1 MIKNSNSPVL
11 NKAILELNGIFNVNR
26 QRQSEKQQPRATVQD
41 EFVHPILTTENI
53 KETLQ
58 NYRKAVDT
66 YNNKVWAANTLLIR
80 YNANVDK
87 HRQRQPLTQRLQSEL
102 MQFYESVAHLDTW
115 TRNEKTEAFNRDHG
129 MIAKKDKIQSIKFP
143 TEQVFAAILWHYNQ
157 QLYKRKYQ
165 RIELDVYVPGKLPYV
180 QLHSGW
186 ITRAK
191 REGVLSLPIS
201 NRTFRRYR
209 ERLQEAGILQ
219 DYVFEGSARPVKMRI
234 NPEILVVTDNDSSKK
249 RATDNQLVTRG
260 ERTECPH
267 NNVSNRDS
275 LNKIQIKANVSKH
288 SEERS
293 SANGLTSPYFSS
305 MGNTRKQD
313 EKKTDAAAPEKLT
326 LSAFLRQRLEDPE
339 DLGPDLA
346 AHRYDHYTPLR
357 MEILEKEAF
366 SGTLDRDEFKELVL
380 QDFFKTAARLWK
392 DKRPYPGS
400 WIKAYNHWM
409 AQKWVTPGGLSSN
422 KHNILT
428 RIPEL
433 RYRLQSVSR
442 FLKNHPDF
450 NLLFPGDY
458 FDTTRTTAKEGGFEY
473 TQKAWKKHQ
482 DYMNSKKSSEKQA
495 VATAKKRKRRLSDRQ
510 KVDTHVNNYLKG
522 KFDLQELFIKVEQ
535 VGNRELTAH
544 LPEILKKANL
554 KFQLKFKR

>member
-26 QRQSEKQQPRATVQD
+26 QPQSEKQQPLSTAPR
-41 EFVHPILTTENI
+41 EFVHPILTKENI
-53 KETLQ
+53 KVTLQ
-58 NYRKAVDT
+58 NYRKAVDA
-66 YNNKVWAANTLLIR
+66 YNDKVWKANTLLKR
-80 YNANVDK
+80 YNQNVEK
-87 HRQRQPLTQRLQSEL
+87 HRQRHPLPKRLQAEL
-102 MQFYESVAHLDTW
+102 VQFYESISHLDTW
-115 TRNEKTEAFNRDHG
+115 ARNEKTEAFNREYG
-129 MIAKKDKIQSIKFP
+129 MIAGKDKIQTIKFP

-157 QLYKRKYQ
+157 QLYKRQYR
-165 RIELDVYVPGKLPYV
+165 RIQLDVYVPGKLPYV
-180 QLHSGW
+180 ELHSGW

-191 REGVLSLPIS
+191 RDGVISLPIC

-219 DYVFEGSARPVKMRI
+219 DYVFEGSSRPVKMRI
-234 NPEILVVTDNDSSKK
+234 NPEILVITDNHSSKK
-249 RATDNQLVTRG
+249 RAAENQSLTSG

-275 LNKIQIKANVSKH
+275 LNKFQIKANVSKH

-293 SANGLTSPYFSS
+293 SARGLTSPDLSS
-305 MGNTRKQD
+305 IRDTREQG
-313 EKKTDAAAPEKLT
+313 EEKTDAAAPEKLT
-326 LSAFLRQRLEDPE
+326 LSTFLRQRLEEKE
-339 DLGPDLA
+339 DFGLDLA
-346 AHRYDHYTPLR
+346 AHRYDNYTPLR

-380 QDFFKTAARLWK
+380 QDFFKTAAKLWK
-392 DKRPYPGS
+392 DKRPFPGS

-409 AQKWVTPGGLSSN
+409 AQKWVTPGGMSSN

-433 RYRLQSVSR
+433 RYRLQSVAR
-442 FLKNHPDF
+442 FLKKHEEF

-473 TQKAWKKHQ
+473 TRKAWKKHQ
-482 DYMNSKKSSEKQA
+482 DYVTGKNSAEKQA
-495 VATAKKRKRRLSDRQ
+495 VATAKKRKRRLSDLQ
-510 KVDTHVNNYLKG
+510 KVDNHVNNYLKG
-522 KFDLQELFIKVEQ
+522 KFDLQELFSKVEQ
-535 VGNRELTAH
+535 VGNRELSAR

-554 KFQLKFKR
+554 KFQLKNNR